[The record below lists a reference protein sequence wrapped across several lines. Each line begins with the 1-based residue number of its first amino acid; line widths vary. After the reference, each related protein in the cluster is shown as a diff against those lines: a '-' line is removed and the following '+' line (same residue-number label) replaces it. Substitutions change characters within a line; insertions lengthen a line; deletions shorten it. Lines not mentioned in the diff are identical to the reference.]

1 MNWLERKRQKLL
13 KEQGSKVSKVVTT
26 VNQSGSDDRT
36 LAINEL
42 ISLYDRLEL
51 DIPQT
56 EIEFFSDTELAD
68 QIKRAEPLLDDSA
81 LMRDIEK
88 V

>member
-13 KEQGSKVSKVVTT
+13 KEQGSEVSKVVTT

-36 LAINEL
+36 LAKNEL